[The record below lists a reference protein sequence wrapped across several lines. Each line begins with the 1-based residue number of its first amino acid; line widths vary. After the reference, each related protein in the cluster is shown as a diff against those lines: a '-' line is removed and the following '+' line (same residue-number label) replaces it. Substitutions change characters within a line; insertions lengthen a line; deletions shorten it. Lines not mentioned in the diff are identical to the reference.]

1 MATYTD
7 KQLQQAT
14 QIAYADLADAYYYLR
29 REKKPRTEFTL
40 SELKNVIED
49 PQYNVDGNVSNL
61 ECLSQE
67 QLDSWTIAGVH
78 DRNSENGFYA
88 CVVDTGDGNAIV
100 AYRGSEG
107 MDSNATGLENLQHDW
122 VEADL
127 GILNS
132 DGENKTTN
140 QYQEAKNMLS
150 DSEFQNTIKQYKNV
164 TLTGHSLGGNLA
176 AFSMIVADECG
187 MGQYFERSVSF
198 DGPGFSDEFIDH
210 YKDAI
215 AKQAPKIDHY
225 KWSFVGS
232 ILHPLPGENGKFIKV
247 TPESISKFFS
257 GGFTRHSTSS
267 IDFTEEGYVQEGKQ
281 DFIALVTEK
290 FTRLCD
296 ALPAPIGNTL
306 SGIIGSGLL
315 FGFEHKEITITTLA
329 VFALR
334 HPVVTAKVVAFAL
347 VVLTVEYVGEHFET
361 WVNNAVDFICNTF
374 NTAKNWT
381 KEKIAEFCNGIKQ
394 TVNGIVDWYK
404 SNFDQS
410 YKDAQN
416 YLSCNMV
423 IRLHTD
429 DLHDLAERLWAVNGR
444 LERLD
449 QRLDNLYKQV
459 KWTDLWNLM
468 RADFKIGWSPKI
480 NSCANCLND
489 TANRFESAE
498 QQLLGMMG

>member
-7 KQLQQAT
+7 KQLEQAT
-14 QIAYADLADAYYYLR
+14 QIAYAKLGDAYKSLVQHSDG
-29 REKKPRTEFTL
+29 KVTVFTL
-40 SELKNVIED
+40 EELKQEAIRLQPD
-49 PQYNVDGNVSNL
+49 INL
-61 ECLSQE
+61 DNLNCLSKE
-67 QLDSWTIAGVH
+67 QMQTWSIAAVR
-78 DRNSENGFYA
+78 DTNSDTGFYG
-88 CVVDTGDGNAIV
+88 CVIDTGDGNAIV

-107 MDSNATGLENLQHDW
+107 MGSDASGMANLQHDW

-132 DGENKTTN
+132 DGGNKTTN
-140 QYQEAKNMLS
+140 QYQEAKAFLS
-150 DSEFQNTIKQYKNV
+150 DESFKSTINKYNNV

-187 MGQYFERSVSF
+187 VGYNFERCVSF

-215 AKQAPKIDHY
+215 AKQSSKIDHY

-247 TPESISKFFS
+247 TPESISNFLS

-267 IDFTEEGYVQEGKQ
+267 IDFTEDGYVQEGKQ
-281 DFIALVTEK
+281 DFIAVITEK
-290 FTRLCD
+290 FTRLAD
-296 ALPAPIGNTL
+296 ALPAPIGDTL

-315 FGFEHKEITITTLA
+315 FGFEHKGITITA
-329 VFALR
+329 IAAFAIS

-361 WVNNAVDFICNTF
+361 WINNVVDFACNAF

-381 KEKIAEFCNGIKQ
+381 KEKIAEFCNGVKQ
-394 TVNGIVDWYK
+394 TVNGIVEWYK

-416 YLSCNMV
+416 YLACNTV
-423 IRLHTD
+423 ICLHTY
-429 DLHDLAERLWAVNGR
+429 DLHSLAERLWAINGR
-444 LERLD
+444 LESLD
-449 QRLDNLYKQV
+449 HRLDNLYKQV
-459 KWTDLWNLM
+459 KWTDLWNLL
-468 RADFKIGWSPKI
+468 RADFKVGWSSKI

-498 QQLLGMMG
+498 QQILGLMG

>member
-7 KQLQQAT
+7 KQLEQAT
-14 QIAYADLADAYYYLR
+14 QIAYAKLGDAYKSLVQHSDG
-29 REKKPRTEFTL
+29 KSTVFTIE
-40 SELKNVIED
+40 ELKNEAIRLNPNIKLD
-49 PQYNVDGNVSNL
+49 NL
-61 ECLSQE
+61 NCLSEE
-67 QLDSWTIAGVH
+67 QVRTWSIAAVR
-78 DRNSENGFYA
+78 DTNNDTGFYG
-88 CVVDTGDGNAIV
+88 CVIDTGDGNAIV

-107 MDSNATGLENLQHDW
+107 MGTDASGIANLQHDW

-140 QYQEAKNMLS
+140 QYQEAKAFLS
-150 DSEFQNTIKQYKNV
+150 DESFQNTIKQYNKV

-176 AFSMIVADECG
+176 AFSMIVAEECG
-187 MGQYFERSVSF
+187 IGQNFERCVSF
-198 DGPGFSDEFIDH
+198 DGPGFSDEFIEH
-210 YKDAI
+210 YKDDI
-215 AKQAPKIDHY
+215 AKQASKIDHY

-247 TPESISKFFS
+247 TPESISNFLS

-267 IDFTEEGYVQEGKQ
+267 IDFTEDGYVQEGKQ

-315 FGFEHKEITITTLA
+315 FGFEHKEITITTLVLFAISHPA
-329 VFALR
+329 VTTN
-334 HPVVTAKVVAFAL
+334 VIGFAL
-347 VVLTVEYVGEHFET
+347 VVLTVEYVGEHFEGWIT
-361 WVNNAVDFICNTF
+361 SVVDYACNAFNN
-374 NTAKNWT
+374 AKNWT
-381 KEKIAEFCNGIKQ
+381 KEKIADFCNGVKQ
-394 TVNGIVDWYK
+394 TVTGIVDWYK
-404 SNFDQS
+404 SNFDQA

-416 YLSCNMV
+416 YLSCNTV

-429 DLHDLAERLWAVNGR
+429 DLHNLAERLWALNGR

-489 TANRFESAE
+489 TANRFETVE